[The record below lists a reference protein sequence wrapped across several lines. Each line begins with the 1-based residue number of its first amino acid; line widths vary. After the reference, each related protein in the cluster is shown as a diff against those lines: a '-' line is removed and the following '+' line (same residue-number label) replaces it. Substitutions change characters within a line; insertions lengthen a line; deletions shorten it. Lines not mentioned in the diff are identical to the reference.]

1 MDTDAAPCYGLE
13 LAQGNAGSLSEGEKH
28 AMSKISFSSDENTM
42 LLKKVMDAN
51 AARQKAAAKNLANA
65 TTEGY
70 EPKRV
75 QFAEELGERIGRVR
89 LNTNHPKHIRSP
101 RTQATSSSY
110 IEVVDEDAVADP
122 ATRLER
128 SVAEL
133 AEAELAY
140 STAAKLVSKRVAT
153 LRTAIGGK

>member
-1 MDTDAAPCYGLE
+1 
-13 LAQGNAGSLSEGEKH
+13 
-28 AMSKISFSSDENTM
+28 MSKISFSTDEGTAA
-42 LLKKVMDAN
+42 LKRVMDLN

-70 EPKRV
+70 QPKRIE
-75 QFAEELGERIGRVR
+75 FAEELGKRIGKVTLSTSNPRH
-89 LNTNHPKHIRSP
+89 LNTS
-101 RTQATSSSY
+101 RTNADTGGY
-110 IEVVDEDAVADP
+110 LEIVDDDALADS

-128 SVAEL
+128 TVAEL

-153 LRTAIGGK
+153 LRTAITGQ

>member
-1 MDTDAAPCYGLE
+1 LE
-13 LAQGNAGSLSEGEKH
+13 LADGNAGSLSEGEECT
-28 AMSKISFSSDENTM
+28 MSKISFSTDENTS
-42 LLKKVMDAN
+42 LLKKLMDVN
-51 AARQKAAAKNLANA
+51 AARQQVAAKNLANA

-75 QFAEELGERIGRVR
+75 EFAKELGERIGRVR
-89 LNTNHPKHIRSP
+89 LSTSHPKHLRSP
-101 RTQATSSSY
+101 RVQAASKSY
-110 IEVVDEDAVADP
+110 VEVVDEDALADS

-153 LRTAIGGK
+153 LRMAISGK

>member
-1 MDTDAAPCYGLE
+1 
-13 LAQGNAGSLSEGEKH
+13 
-28 AMSKISFSSDENTM
+28 MSKISFSTDEGTSA
-42 LLKKVMDAN
+42 LKRVMDLN

-70 EPKRV
+70 QPKRIE
-75 QFAEELGERIGRVR
+75 FAEELGKRIGRVT
-89 LNTNHPKHIRSP
+89 LSTNNP
-101 RTQATSSSY
+101 RHLTASRTKADTGDY
-110 IEVVDEDAVADP
+110 MEIVDDDALADS

-128 SVAEL
+128 TVAEL

-153 LRTAIGGK
+153 LRTAITGQ